1 VFELPHAG
9 PLLYVMLPDG
19 KYNVSA
25 RSRGRTESQEV
36 TLTGNQGKDVN
47 FHWNAAPTY

>member
-19 KYNVSA
+19 QYNVSA